1 MTDSQKK
8 HPINTANVL
17 AAAGIAA
24 ITAVGVSWAIHDAPP
39 THRDAIEAQAASARY
54 RDAISASQRE
64 RIEALVQRVVGGG
77 ARIAEVGQGPYGMSW
92 AIVAKAG
99 KRQVVWTSPGELS
112 LMLGDLYVDGTNL
125 SDAVRV
131 AYADT
136 KAIEPAP
143 AQPIEPTAAPAP
155 VPQAPV
161 QQDQDVE
168 FQQISSRITPEG
180 VDLGVAGAFI
190 KVHQSFTSIPLYGD
204 GSGGEFYVFGDPDCG
219 YCHRLLGML
228 NARADELTRI
238 GFRVLWYPVGIL
250 RPKNNESL
258 QRAAAQIQLGPK
270 HLLQGGVLDTMPA
283 VQQEALQQAA
293 LNTKALS
300 EILPRSL
307 RTPTIIYKPDGKP
320 FFVYAG
326 APDTEN
332 ELSRLI
338 NAARGL

>member
-1 MTDSQKK
+1 MAESRKK
-8 HPINTANVL
+8 SIGINIL
-17 AAAGIAA
+17 ASAGVAAA
-24 ITAVGVSWAIHDAPP
+24 ITLGAHLVMPVKSTGHLS
-39 THRDAIEAQAASARY
+39 AIEAQAASARY
-54 RDAISASQRE
+54 RDAIFASQRE
-64 RIEALVQRVVGGG
+64 RIEALVQRVVGSG
-77 ARIAEVGQGPYGMSW
+77 ARIVEVGQGPYGMSW
-92 AIVAKAG
+92 AIVSKAG
-99 KRQVVWTSPGELS
+99 KRQVVWTTPGELS
-112 LMLGDLYVDGTNL
+112 LMLGDLYVDGDNL
-125 SDAVRV
+125 SDVVRA
-131 AYADT
+131 AYADI
-136 KAIEPAP
+136 KAVEPAP
-143 AQPIEPTAAPAP
+143 VQPIEPTAAPAP
-155 VPQAPV
+155 VQQAPV

-204 GSGGEFYVFGDPDCG
+204 GSGGEFYVFADPDCG

-228 NARADELTRI
+228 NARADELNKM

-258 QRAAAQIQLGPK
+258 QRAAAQIQLGPE
-270 HLLQGGVLDTMPA
+270 HLLKGGTLGAMPA

-293 LNTKALS
+293 MNTKALS